1 MPSDDFMER
10 ADDEREMTAIADDI
24 DDLDDDRDL
33 DDNHA
38 DEEDTDTVTFA
49 SLGLPEED
57 PRGRHRYGIPC
68 PHSDSGC
75 RHPAAAGT
83 S

>member
-33 DDNHA
+33 DDHRA
-38 DEEDTDTVTFA
+38 DEEDSDTVTFA
-49 SLGLPEED
+49 SLGLPEE
-57 PRGRHRYGIPC
+57 IL
-68 PHSDSGC
+68 
-75 RHPAAAGT
+75 AAVDGAGE
-83 S
+83 